1 MIKDTCIS
9 PIGICKCFFYAYI
22 KKYCTKIIIN
32 ICVILTLAFCLKI
45 AYNFNQDKCFN
56 RVVKTYETF
65 QKVKNNLCET
75 HF

>member
-1 MIKDTCIS
+1 MHKNYYSDLYNINLEF
-9 PIGICKCFFYAYI
+9 CF
-22 KKYCTKIIIN
+22 N
-32 ICVILTLAFCLKI
+32 I

-65 QKVKNNLCET
+65 QKVKNNLYAT